1 MFEQMIRGALWFVVA
16 TYVVATCKTLMLA
29 AGSNGGQG
37 LDQVMVADAGSKPM
51 IYPTIEGTDA
61 PMPFA
66 DGIKTSS
73 RVVGLSRLYYAVY
86 PASSVRDTRYRSF
99 WR

>member
-16 TYVVATCKTLMLA
+16 TYVVATCKTMMLA

-37 LDQVMVADAGSKPM
+37 LDHVMVAEAGRKPM
-51 IYPTIEGTDA
+51 IFPTIEGTDT
-61 PMPFA
+61 PMPLA
-66 DGIKTSS
+66 DGVRTSS
-73 RVVGLSRLYYAVY
+73 RAVGLSKLYYAVY
-86 PASSVRDTRYRSF
+86 PVSGIRNTRYRSF